1 MLKKILVVD
10 DDHDMVYMIKAML
23 EKNGYEVIT
32 AADGHQALKL
42 VKTNIPDLMIIDL
55 TMPMMN
61 GWQFSM
67 KVRQDERYKNTPII
81 VLSGLLVKD
90 ASPEQFESSN
100 AYMVKPF
107 DIFKLLDKVK
117 ELLKEP
123 SPK

>member
-1 MLKKILVVD
+1 MPKKILVVD
-10 DDHDMVYMIKAML
+10 DDQDIVFMIKSML

-32 AADGHQALKL
+32 AADGYQALKL
-42 VKTNIPDLMIIDL
+42 IKTNVPDLMISDL

-61 GWQFSM
+61 GWQLSM

-81 VLSGLLVKD
+81 VLSGLLAGD
-90 ASPEQFESSN
+90 APPEQFESSN

-117 ELLKEP
+117 ELLQEP
-123 SPK
+123 SP

>member
-117 ELLKEP
+117 ELLQEP
-123 SPK
+123 SP